1 MTEREIFGEA
11 LLSVSLKRYDS
22 ILKASK
28 EDALCPPEHY
38 EKMSRILSF
47 DVRPPAKA
55 KLSAKKKAVIALL
68 IAALVVLAGCAA
80 YVQRDTIGGFF
91 VEIFDRSFDISDGD
105 DGPSSSAVTEFYAP
119 TYVPEGFEMFFE
131 KYDGLSVRCEW
142 KNSDEEYIY
151 YHQSMLDNGKIS
163 LDNEKSEIITIEHNG
178 ITMIFQKGESS
189 YNYYW
194 NDGEYVFSVAYIGNH
209 YSEEEL
215 FKIIDSVKLK

>member
-55 KLSAKKKAVIALL
+55 KLSTKKKAVIALL

-80 YVQRDTIGGFF
+80 YVHRDTIGGFF

-131 KYDGLSVRCEW
+131 KYDSLSVRCEW

-151 YHQSMLDNGKIS
+151 YHQCILDSIEYS
-163 LDNEKSEIITIEHNG
+163 LDNERSEIITVKHNG
-178 ITMIFQKGESS
+178 ITIIFQKGESS

-194 NDGEYVFSVAYIGNH
+194 NDGKYAFDVSYIGNKF
-209 YSEEEL
+209 SEKEMLE
-215 FKIIDSVKLK
+215 IIDSIQIK

>member
-55 KLSAKKKAVIALL
+55 KLSTKKKAVIALL

-80 YVQRDTIGGFF
+80 YVHRDTIGGFF

-151 YHQSMLDNGKIS
+151 YRQGMFDKGKFS
-163 LDNEKSEIITIEHNG
+163 LDNERSEITTIEHND
-178 ITMIFQKGESS
+178 ITMILHKVDSS
-189 YNYYW
+189 YTYYW
-194 NDGEYVFSVAYIGNH
+194 NDGEYIFYVAYLGNH
-209 YSEEEL
+209 HSEEEL
-215 FKIIDSVKLK
+215 FKIIDSVKIK

>member
-55 KLSAKKKAVIALL
+55 KLSTKKKAVIALL

-80 YVQRDTIGGFF
+80 YVHRDTIGGFF

-105 DGPSSSAVTEFYAP
+105 DGPSSGAVTEFYAP
-119 TYVPEGFEMFFE
+119 TYVPEGFKMFFE
-131 KYDGLSVRCEW
+131 KYDSLSVRCEW

-151 YHQSMLDNGKIS
+151 YHQCILDSIEYS
-163 LDNEKSEIITIEHNG
+163 LDNERSEIITVKHNG
-178 ITMIFQKGESS
+178 ITIIFQKGESS

-194 NDGEYVFSVAYIGNH
+194 NDGKYAFDVSYIGNKF
-209 YSEEEL
+209 SEKEILE
-215 FKIIDSVKLK
+215 IIDSIQIK